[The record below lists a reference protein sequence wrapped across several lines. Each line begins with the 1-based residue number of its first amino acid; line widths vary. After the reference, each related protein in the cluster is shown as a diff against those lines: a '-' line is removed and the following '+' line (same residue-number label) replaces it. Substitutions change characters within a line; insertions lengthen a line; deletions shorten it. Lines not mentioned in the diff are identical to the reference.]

1 MLQLALEQPP
11 AFPVVVDGVS
21 RQGDAQHRGD
31 EAQDGEPDR
40 VVEQLRRRARADQR
54 SQARHPRAG
63 EMRNAPT
70 RLELFLQALKLH
82 ARFFQP
88 VVQGG
93 RNLTKLARPV
103 EAHDEAAKRT
113 PHS

>member
-1 MLQLALEQPP
+1 
-11 AFPVVVDGVS
+11 
-21 RQGDAQHRGD
+21 
-31 EAQDGEPDR
+31 
-40 VVEQLRRRARADQR
+40 
-54 SQARHPRAG
+54 
-63 EMRNAPT
+63 MRNAPT

-103 EAHDEAAKRT
+103 EAQDAPAGVQGR
-113 PHS
+113 